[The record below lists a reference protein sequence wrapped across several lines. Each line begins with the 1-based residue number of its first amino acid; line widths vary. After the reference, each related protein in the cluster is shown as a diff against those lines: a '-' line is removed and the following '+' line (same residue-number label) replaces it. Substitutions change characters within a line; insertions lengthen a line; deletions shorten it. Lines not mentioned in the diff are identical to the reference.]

1 MLHTQSIFL
10 TIPSKYTLRWH
21 IPATSTAS
29 MPTSSPC
36 IVIITCSGFPTW
48 KPELAVKSCQIIHS
62 TWQLGHDFLSFWI
75 LSVTFSHRL
84 FLTVEPSICANMLIF
99 FFHFLQ
105 MLLYNFFF
113 PFLVLFGLTVV
124 SWIPNT
130 RGFIVYFTS
139 TSFAFRTM
147 LGTSFNQSIGV

>member
-21 IPATSTAS
+21 IPATSTPS

-48 KPELAVKSCQIIHS
+48 KPELAVKSCQIKHS

-84 FLTVEPSICANMLIF
+84 FLTVEPSICADLLFIYLFIF
-99 FFHFLQ
+99 FIFYKCCCITFFFFSCFIWSDCSILDSQHQRFYCLFHF
-105 MLLYNFFF
+105 NIFC
-113 PFLVLFGLTVV
+113 
-124 SWIPNT
+124 I
-130 RGFIVYFTS
+130 
-139 TSFAFRTM
+139 
-147 LGTSFNQSIGV
+147 